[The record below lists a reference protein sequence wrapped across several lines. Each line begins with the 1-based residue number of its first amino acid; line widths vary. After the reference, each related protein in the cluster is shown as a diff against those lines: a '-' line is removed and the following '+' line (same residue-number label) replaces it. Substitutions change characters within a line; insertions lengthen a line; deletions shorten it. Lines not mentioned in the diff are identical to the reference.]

1 MAKAVYQLP
10 GAGRVF
16 IAPDAESLALSIA
29 EAGLPPE
36 AFEVASEADL
46 ILPPPDPVEVLP

>member
-1 MAKAVYQLP
+1 MVKTVYQLP

-29 EAGLPPE
+29 EAQLPE
-36 AFEVASEADL
+36 GSFEVASEADL
-46 ILPPPDPVEVLP
+46 ILPPPTENAPA